1 MVSVDPGG
9 GLTPASPCIGVC
21 VLDPAT
27 QRCRGCL
34 RTIDEIAIWSEASA
48 AAKKA
53 ILARIAKRKAA
64 AERDR

>member
-1 MVSVDPGG
+1 
-9 GLTPASPCIGVC
+9 
-21 VLDPAT
+21 
-27 QRCRGCL
+27 L